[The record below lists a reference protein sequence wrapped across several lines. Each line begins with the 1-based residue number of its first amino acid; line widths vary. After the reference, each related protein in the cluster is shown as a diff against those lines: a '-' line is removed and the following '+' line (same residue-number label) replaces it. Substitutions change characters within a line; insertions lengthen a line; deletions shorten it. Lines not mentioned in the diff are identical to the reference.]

1 MHSLGITLYI
11 RINHYILMT
20 LTLTALT
27 SASAISIDGVIG
39 LGIGGALVAVLL
51 IALLSSKELISSS
64 TLNSPKVKRA
74 MNLAII
80 PLLAVFVLDVAYM
93 VVS

>member
-1 MHSLGITLYI
+1 
-11 RINHYILMT
+11 MT
-20 LTLTALT
+20 LTLTATTLT
-27 SASAISIDGVIG
+27 SASAISMEGTVG

-74 MNLAII
+74 MNLAIV

-93 VVS
+93 VGL